1 MFLQYSTKRSSFF
14 SQFIENVKQDM
25 AKNKE
30 MKESLKKFRAEAE
43 KLEQS
48 EALKSARQKFH
59 NVESE
64 ASKSTEVFRE
74 KLGTIKSKVHEA
86 MEEAGKTEFAKKAS
100 QITEE
105 LGKSAKGVGETLS
118 ETTQKLGTTGAFK
131 TISQATEAVKK
142 EMDNQGIQGRVYQGL
157 QKLRKRNE
165 TADVADTK
173 SYEPNV
179 DATGVELHKDSKF
192 AQSWQNFKDN
202 NAYVN
207 KVLDWKIKYDESENP
222 VIRASRVLTDKVSDI
237 MGNLFQKTELS
248 ETLTEICKI
257 DPNFEQKQFLKDC
270 ENDIIPNI
278 LEAMVRGDLE
288 ILKDWCFESTYS
300 ILATPLTQ
308 AKKLGY
314 YLDSKILDIENVDL
328 AMGKVMEQ
336 GPVLII
342 TFQTQQIMC
351 VRDSKHTVVEGH
363 PEKVMRVNYVWV
375 LCRDPQ
381 ELNPKAAWRLMD
393 ISANSQEQLV

>member
-1 MFLQYSTKRSSFF
+1 
-14 SQFIENVKQDM
+14 
-25 AKNKE
+25 
-30 MKESLKKFRAEAE
+30 
-43 KLEQS
+43 
-48 EALKSARQKFH
+48 
-59 NVESE
+59 
-64 ASKSTEVFRE
+64 
-74 KLGTIKSKVHEA
+74 
-86 MEEAGKTEFAKKAS
+86 
-100 QITEE
+100 
-105 LGKSAKGVGETLS
+105 
-118 ETTQKLGTTGAFK
+118 
-131 TISQATEAVKK
+131 
-142 EMDNQGIQGRVYQGL
+142 MDNQGIQGRVYQGL

-165 TADVADTK
+165 TAEVAEMK

-179 DATGVELHKDSKF
+179 NATGVELHKDSKF

-351 VRDSKHTVVEGH
+351 VRDSKHSVVEGH